1 MADLDS
7 ITKRKAFMSTFYRGG
22 FFVEPDSA
30 QPLIWRAAMMNIYGS
45 NMVSVVPVTITNA
58 GIIHSG
64 IVGKDAM

>member
-30 QPLIWRAAMMNIYGS
+30 KPLIWRAAMMNIYGS
-45 NMVSVVPVTITNA
+45 NIVSTVAITITNA
-58 GIIHSG
+58 GVIGSG
-64 IVGKDAM
+64 IVGRDTL